1 MEAGADA
8 AVRSYVQLVNS
19 HAQDGSGLGRYG
31 NDFVVPGA

>member
-19 HAQDGSGLGRYG
+19 HEQDGSGLGRYWQ
-31 NDFVVPGA
+31 